1 MPSIGVVPYF
11 LVQCTSHKELKQ
23 SHPKQDSKK
32 FGSRR
37 PTNVSASYI
46 VLSLLKKINELSL
59 SFSFFFSDCVLIY
72 AYILTSTLFP

>member
-11 LVQCTSHKELKQ
+11 LVYCTSHKELKQ
-23 SHPKQDSKK
+23 SHPKQASKK
-32 FGSRR
+32 FGSHR

-59 SFSFFFSDCVLIY
+59 SSFFSSDFVLIY
-72 AYILTSTLFP
+72 AYILTSILFP